1 MRYVVRGG
9 CSLTSFLRM
18 RLARSI
24 SVTPTILRILS
35 VPIRAR
41 ADSGSSPCRFG
52 SPCRVIRGGR
62 SLVGVR
68 GAAAWISSRSNLASG
83 PKAVGG
89 RGDPDRAPE
98 SMPMRR
104 LDRFPRDLR
113 VDRLTLAAS
122 ATSAAA
128 ASTAAFAVA
137 SSTVAACIVR
147 SLSLVPLHAE
157 TDDQQQRHLCQQIC
171 QQWQALPEP
180 HALFLAKHSECR
192 RVLLP
197 HVRHSLSHQEGR
209 KEYTYRRNKKD
220 EVAHTFG
227 AARLT
232 KVRFRSSECLK

>member
-1 MRYVVRGG
+1 
-9 CSLTSFLRM
+9 M

-68 GAAAWISSRSNLASG
+68 GAAAWISSRSNFASG

-113 VDRLTLAAS
+113 VERLKLADS
-122 ATSAAA
+122 AASAAA
-128 ASTAAFAVA
+128 AAFTAAFAVA
-137 SSTVAACIVR
+137 SSTVAAMDCTVTVTGSIADAGDGPSTTTSSVPAELPAAVAGAAR
-147 SLSLVPLHAE
+147 TSCSFSCEAFSMSSGAVASCPPLSSRIKKVGKSTYRPQQKGRGCAHFWSRA
-157 TDDQQQRHLCQQIC
+157 TDKG
-171 QQWQALPEP
+171 ALPE
-180 HALFLAKHSECR
+180 LMSEI
-192 RVLLP
+192 VN
-197 HVRHSLSHQEGR
+197 EI
-209 KEYTYRRNKKD
+209 
-220 EVAHTFG
+220 
-227 AARLT
+227 
-232 KVRFRSSECLK
+232 

>member
-137 SSTVAACIVR
+137 SSTVAAMHCTVTVTGSIAHDGDRR
-147 SLSLVPLHAE
+147 STTTSSVPA
-157 TDDQQQRHLCQQIC
+157 D
-171 QQWQALPEP
+171 LP
-180 HALFLAKHSECR
+180 AAM
-192 RVLLP
+192 
-197 HVRHSLSHQEGR
+197 
-209 KEYTYRRNKKD
+209 
-220 EVAHTFG
+220 AG
-227 AARLT
+227 AARTSCSFSCEAFRMSSGAVASCPPLSSRIK
-232 KVRFRSSECLK
+232 KVGKSTYRPQQKGRGCAHFWSRATDKGALSEL